1 MKLKKRILLALGFI
15 SALASSTALAADAPY
30 TSVLSGTV
38 TDVASVGQTV
48 KEGDVLVQ
56 VDSLAGPMPA
66 IRAKKQGVV
75 TKVNT
80 KPGNQIQKGDVII
93 VVDEA

>member
-1 MKLKKRILLALGFI
+1 MKLTRRILLALGLASVFASS
-15 SALASSTALAADAPY
+15 SALAANAPY

-38 TDVASVGQTV
+38 TDVVSVGQTV

-80 KPGNQIQKGDVII
+80 QPGNQIQKGDVVI

>member
-38 TDVASVGQTV
+38 TDVVSVGQTV

-56 VDSLAGPMPA
+56 VDSLAGRRHMYEPPLLC
-66 IRAKKQGVV
+66 RFHLRTSG
-75 TKVNT
+75 
-80 KPGNQIQKGDVII
+80 II
-93 VVDEA
+93 YVCQ